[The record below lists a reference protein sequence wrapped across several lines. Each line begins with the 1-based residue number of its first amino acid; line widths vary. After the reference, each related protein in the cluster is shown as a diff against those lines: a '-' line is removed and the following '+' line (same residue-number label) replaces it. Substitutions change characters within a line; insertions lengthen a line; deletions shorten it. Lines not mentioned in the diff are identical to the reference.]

1 MLISIHKATG
11 CVDLQDGLLDTELL
25 LAPGF
30 PAPPNMDY
38 TGYHKY
44 IDDALPDE
52 SPYLYGLHPN
62 AEIGF
67 LTTASETLFRTVFE
81 MQPRDSGAAGA
92 STVTREEKV
101 CKILYTSNLMA
112 LRAVYESLI

>member
-1 MLISIHKATG
+1 
-11 CVDLQDGLLDTELL
+11 
-25 LAPGF
+25 
-30 PAPPNMDY
+30 MDY
-38 TGYHKY
+38 IGYHKY

-52 SPYLYGLHPN
+52 APYLYGLHPN

-92 STVTREEKV
+92 TNVTREEKV
-101 CKILYTSNLMA
+101 CRTLYIPT
-112 LRAVYESLI
+112 

>member
-1 MLISIHKATG
+1 
-11 CVDLQDGLLDTELL
+11 
-25 LAPGF
+25 
-30 PAPPNMDY
+30 MDY
-38 TGYHKY
+38 AGYQKY

-92 STVTREEKV
+92 MTVTREEKV
-101 CKILYTSNLMA
+101 CVLMYSSH
-112 LRAVYESLI
+112 LLTLQAV

>member
-1 MLISIHKATG
+1 M
-11 CVDLQDGLLDTELL
+11 
-25 LAPGF
+25 APGF

-38 TGYHKY
+38 IGYHKY

-52 SPYLYGLHPN
+52 SPYLYGLHTN

-92 STVTREEKV
+92 TNVTRDEKV
-101 CKILYTSNLMA
+101 CGTFYILMISQKVIFHGIIL
-112 LRAVYESLI
+112 